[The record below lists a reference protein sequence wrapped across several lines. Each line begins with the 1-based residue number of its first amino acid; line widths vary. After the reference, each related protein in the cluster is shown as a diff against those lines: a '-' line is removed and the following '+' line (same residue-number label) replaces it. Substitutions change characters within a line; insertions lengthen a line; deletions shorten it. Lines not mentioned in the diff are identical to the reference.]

1 MFAWSRYV
9 RCTFVLIVAAS
20 CFPAVSESTTGEVCA
35 AGAAVTGSADQQ
47 TTTRANSLLQAK
59 AHTVA
64 TAITLKDE
72 GRIQA
77 RSERKTSFLWFIGA
91 AIHATMT
98 VSCTNL
104 QPLQYE
110 LEVAQQ
116 AVDLAEEMKSDLEE
130 EISVLDA
137 ELHSAESA
145 CTFAT
150 YWTAPTWVAGSGAC
164 LSDPELQLTADPAE
178 DAAYD
183 YDSSVVCLGDGESF
197 DDDGT
202 TVITIGSSP
211 GADTLNSIKCV
222 IHPGVFCAP
231 YAGDKGFRVN
241 PSQADTT
248 FIIDHYNNNICARR
262 TDKDKGWSMN
272 LQIQCIQPKSPAES
286 LQVTG
291 CSDSAWNGYYRP
303 YSTDHW
309 QLDSSHE
316 IYQWNGEWRI
326 AQMGV
331 SVYAHVIGAHGYSS
345 PTMATFDHGC
355 VVSEVPDLGT
365 YMASD
370 HAPFSREWGWD
381 SGSPVNDKVNS
392 VRLRCSATADDL
404 WQTVV
409 VTRPCQGDAEAL
421 ISAKREEM
429 VANTQELVELTNELK
444 KLEEAMEHQQALIDA
459 NLCATVLASLKKVSD
474 FLNNFLCQI
483 MSGAMWVLSKGLD
496 AAAAATPG
504 LNAYILPLKAKPI
517 CFPESL
523 YGWWGK
529 KFAAV
534 VKGGMTYAY
543 AKLMCLLSEFE
554 GARTWFE
561 NTDIIADTYS
571 FGEQACHFN
580 EAHGVIVSFIYN
592 MACGNI
598 AAAIINLAKP
608 AIMCRLPWQP
618 DGSMCQTHG
627 CLFGP
632 FGSSLVQGKAKIR
645 KLITSGSLLRNRTSQ

>member
-1 MFAWSRYV
+1 MNKDMDSRILGTG
-9 RCTFVLIVAAS
+9 RCHESFTSSTVVASPDACKSRCVADLDCMYYSYTMSGTTSEAYTCQLFSKQSGCTLDCNCKVKLNDDLDGTGAS
-20 CFPAVSESTTGEVCA
+20 F
-35 AGAAVTGSADQQ
+35 
-47 TTTRANSLLQAK
+47 
-59 AHTVA
+59 
-64 TAITLKDE
+64 TAI
-72 GRIQA
+72 
-77 RSERKTSFLWFIGA
+77 ERDVWI
-91 AIHATMT
+91 
-98 VSCTNL
+98 NL
-104 QPLQYE
+104 PPNRKNKASR
-110 LEVAQQ
+110 LEVSGYGCEA
-116 AVDLAEEMKSDLEE
+116 DLAGGDNG
-130 EISVLDA
+130 DA
-137 ELHSAESA
+137 EN
-145 CTFAT
+145 
-150 YWTAPTWVAGSGAC
+150 V
-164 LSDPELQLTADPAE
+164 
-178 DAAYD
+178 
-183 YDSSVVCLGDGESF
+183 
-197 DDDGT
+197 
-202 TVITIGSSP
+202 
-211 GADTLNSIKCV
+211 K
-222 IHPGVFCAP
+222 
-231 YAGDKGFRVN
+231 
-241 PSQADTT
+241 
-248 FIIDHYNNNICARR
+248 
-262 TDKDKGWSMN
+262 
-272 LQIQCIQPKSPAES
+272 

-291 CSDSAWNGYYRP
+291 CDDPAWNGFYFFRD
-303 YSTDHW
+303 TDHW

-316 IYQWNGEWRI
+316 IYTWDGKWRI

-345 PTMATFDHGC
+345 PTLATFDHGC

-381 SGSPVNDKVNS
+381 SFQSENDKVNS
-392 VRLRCSATADDL
+392 VRLRCSATPEDL

-459 NLCATVLASLKKVSD
+459 NLCAIVLASLKKVSD

-598 AAAIINLAKP
+598 AAAIISLAKP
-608 AIMCRLPWQP
+608 AIMCRLPWQS